1 MEFLRKK
8 LWRDLKLVEFRKSKA
23 DSLCCGGGGGR
34 MWVDFDTETDRLAHI
49 RVKEAHE
56 NGAEMIVTA
65 CPWCL
70 INMTDGVKLAN
81 VEDSMK
87 IRDLAELC
95 VEAL

>member
-1 MEFLRKK
+1 
-8 LWRDLKLVEFRKSKA
+8 
-23 DSLCCGGGGGR
+23 
-34 MWVDFDTETDRLAHI
+34 
-49 RVKEAHE
+49 
-56 NGAEMIVTA
+56 MIVTA

-70 INMTDGVKLAN
+70 INMIDGVKLAN